1 MLTCIL
7 VEYRPVTDLL
17 DDLDIN
23 NTLTS
28 KGTFC
33 EVALDKSIRKVKE
46 ASSIIQ
52 HNKDLSFFFL

>member
-33 EVALDKSIRKVKE
+33 EVALDKSIF
-46 ASSIIQ
+46 Q
-52 HNKDLSFFFL
+52 NDFLQKKHLP